1 MATTLVYGEQI
12 TVLCEL
18 GFAVD
23 PFTLDSASLGL
34 LDTNFLDGTL
44 TGTDVSEFVMD
55 MSIRRGRADEFETF
69 RAGTLAMRLIDN
81 DRQFDPL
88 NTSSPYYDIATS
100 RSGVQPRRKVTVL
113 SGGVEIFTG
122 RITEIDV
129 NYDYQ
134 LSTVTLTCADDFV
147 LLANTAV
154 EAAVTPTQELSG
166 ARVSYLLDLPEIGY
180 PATRN
185 IATGTVTLGN
195 YVIADN
201 TNALG
206 YLQSI
211 AESEQGLCFISAD
224 GDLTFTD
231 RLTAAFATISAVFSD
246 ATAHTD
252 ISYQGLGVAY
262 GQQFLYN
269 RVQAVRQGGTIQT
282 SDDAAS
288 QTEYGI
294 STLTFSDLLL
304 SDDTE
309 TLALTADL
317 LAAYSEPQFRFD
329 DLRLMLS
336 AMSAPDR
343 ATVIGLEIGDVVE
356 ITRSF
361 SVGTPSSVTAL
372 YAVDRIDHQITPS
385 QHTVT
390 LGLFNTEIV
399 YQFLLDDATFGTLDG
414 SNALA

>member
-12 TVLCEL
+12 QVLCEL
-18 GFAVD
+18 GFPVN
-23 PFTLDSASLGL
+23 PFTLDDADLGV
-34 LDTNFLDGTL
+34 LDQNYLDGTL
-44 TGTDVSEFVMD
+44 LGVDVAEYVMEAA
-55 MSIRRGRADEFETF
+55 INRGRSDEFETF
-69 RAGTLAMRLIDN
+69 RAGTFRMRLIDN

-88 NTSSPYYDIATS
+88 NTASPYYDIATGK
-100 RSGVQPRRKVTVL
+100 SGVTPRRKVTVL

-122 RITEIDV
+122 RITDIDV

-134 LSTVTLTCADDFV
+134 LSTVDITCADDFV
-147 LLANTAV
+147 LLANTAI

-166 ARVSYLLDLPEIGY
+166 ARVSYLLDLPEIAY

-185 IATGTVTLGN
+185 IDTGTVTLGN
-195 YVIADN
+195 YQIAAN
-201 TNALG
+201 TNALA
-206 YLQSI
+206 YLQRI
-211 AESEQGLCFISAD
+211 AESEQGLCFIAGN

-231 RLTAAFATISAVFSD
+231 RITAAFATIEAVFSD
-246 ATAHTD
+246 AAGHTD

-269 RVQAVRQGGTIQT
+269 RVQAIREGGTIQT

-294 STLTFSDLLL
+294 STLTFDNLLL
-304 SDDTE
+304 ADDTQ

-317 LAAYSEPQFRFD
+317 LDAYSEPQFRFD
-329 DLRLMLS
+329 DLVLMVS

-343 ATVIGLEIGDVVE
+343 ATIIGLEIGDVVQ
-356 ITRSF
+356 ITRTF
-361 SVGTPSSVTAL
+361 AVGSPSSVTAL
-372 YAVDRIDHQITPS
+372 YAIDRISHQITPAT
-385 QHTVT
+385 HRVT
-390 LGLFNTEIV
+390 LGLFNTEVV
-399 YQFLLDDATFGTLDG
+399 YEFTLDDAIYGVLDS